1 MNNISSLSA
10 SQIYQIINF
19 LPEEQ
24 KNKIPNNILEFIKSK
39 SINVFPNI
47 NKIEDINEKNIS
59 NETRQYLSLI
69 FLNYLASEEEKEE
82 YIKILKNNEEQY
94 QIYLSKKY
102 NMDNIFNKKKTNF
115 KNSNNIL
122 PVIKKENFFEHIIN
136 LLKNL
141 FSK

>member
-24 KNKIPNNILEFIKSK
+24 KNKIPNNILEFIKAK

-102 NMDNIFNKKKTNF
+102 NMDNIFNKKKSNF